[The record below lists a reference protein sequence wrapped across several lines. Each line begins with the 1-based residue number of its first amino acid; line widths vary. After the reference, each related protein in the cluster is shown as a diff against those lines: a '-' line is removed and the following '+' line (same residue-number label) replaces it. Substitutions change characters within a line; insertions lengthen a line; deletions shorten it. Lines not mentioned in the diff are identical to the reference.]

1 MKQFARINLSSVLSS
16 VALAKGEAL
25 AKGDALHRGS
35 GKCCQCGNVANT
47 NNQLLIRMP
56 CSVLLALAM
65 MSVLSCLCVLFE
77 LADVAKNWPWWVW
90 DTDVMSSVWIVSA
103 VAFALSIVMICLRKR
118 WLSCISQVAAT
129 IYALFCWAHS
139 YAPSEIDG
147 VWVLIQLGV
156 IALIVS
162 CHILPLIPLFRA
174 SAAKYFGCKS
184 GSYKTPVNPVNETPT
199 ERSNP

>member
-1 MKQFARINLSSVLSS
+1 MKPFARINLSSVALGRGILVSS
-16 VALAKGEAL
+16 LARE
-25 AKGDALHRGS
+25 GS

-47 NNQLLIRMP
+47 NNQSLIRMP
-56 CSVLLALAM
+56 CSVLLALAIM
-65 MSVLSCLCVLFE
+65 IVMSCLCVLFE
-77 LADVAKNWPWWVW
+77 LADVAKNWPWLVW

-162 CHILPLIPLFRA
+162 CHILPLIPLFHP
-174 SAAKYFGCKS
+174 SAVKYFGYNS
-184 GSYKTPVNPVNETPT
+184 GSYQTSINPVNPVNEKPT
-199 ERSNP
+199 ERSDNAN